1 MIKMLHRQRKSECH
15 RIREMISPY
24 LDDCVTPVERD
35 AVKYHVEIC
44 EGCEWELRSLGIT
57 VQLLSRMPAPC
68 APRSFTLAEAPR
80 RRISFAIPSMNRLRL
95 ATALAVVLLAVL
107 LAGDFSGLFYADIS
121 GEPAEAAGD
130 RVHTDIAEPENIA
143 PALPGETP
151 APVAEDPAEEIAG
164 MPEAEE
170 PPPSPTQE
178 DRRIAQQ
185 IEPGLEWEL
194 TAPLAAEVPEA
205 VLPIREP
212 YPWLLPLQI
221 ASAALVLVLG
231 GANLLV
237 WQRRRDLS
245 LLGRG

>member
-1 MIKMLHRQRKSECH
+1 M
-15 RIREMISPY
+15 
-24 LDDCVTPVERD
+24 
-35 AVKYHVEIC
+35 
-44 EGCEWELRSLGIT
+44 
-57 VQLLSRMPAPC
+57 
-68 APRSFTLAEAPR
+68 
-80 RRISFAIPSMNRLRL
+80 
-95 ATALAVVLLAVL
+95 
-107 LAGDFSGLFYADIS
+107 
-121 GEPAEAAGD
+121 
-130 RVHTDIAEPENIA
+130 
-143 PALPGETP
+143 
-151 APVAEDPAEEIAG
+151 AEDPAEEIAG